1 MQNDNTK
8 HKYITRVKVRGEA
21 CNSDHCPF
29 YMMKVPSFFI
39 YTFGDEYS
47 EYHNVTDSPKTIPL
61 TAYDGVFRLM
71 RDFING
77 F

>member
-1 MQNDNTK
+1 
-8 HKYITRVKVRGEA
+8 
-21 CNSDHCPF
+21 
-29 YMMKVPSFFI
+29 MMKVPSFFI